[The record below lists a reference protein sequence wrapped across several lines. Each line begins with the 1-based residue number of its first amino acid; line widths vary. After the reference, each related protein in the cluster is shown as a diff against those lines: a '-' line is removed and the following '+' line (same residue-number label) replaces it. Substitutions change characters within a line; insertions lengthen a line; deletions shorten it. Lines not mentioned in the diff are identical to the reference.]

1 MEKKVSI
8 IVSVYKAEEFIK
20 RCVDSLLRQTYQ
32 NIEIILIEDGSP
44 DRSGEIIDN
53 YTDPRIKVVHNPNL
67 GVSHTRNVGLAL
79 ASGDYVTFCDSD
91 DYYSLDHV
99 EKVLHAAIDQ
109 DADIVISGYY
119 LESEGSFTSSVKMR
133 SHVINQ
139 DEVVKHCCI
148 DNEFGGFCWNKLY
161 KKEVIAGNHFPED
174 LDILEDTYFLCL
186 GVQRAQKMY
195 YLAEPLYYYCDN
207 QDSAVRNITNLFS
220 DHDSLKYADSYDKIM
235 CDFDFSKPALD
246 IIHSTMFNMAVNFR
260 HMMYLGMYSG
270 NQALL
275 DSFNRNI
282 KKYRSDY
289 YSSKEYSLESKI
301 KTTVKWL
308 LPKLHK

>member
-1 MEKKVSI
+1 
-8 IVSVYKAEEFIK
+8 
-20 RCVDSLLRQTYQ
+20 
-32 NIEIILIEDGSP
+32 
-44 DRSGEIIDN
+44 
-53 YTDPRIKVVHNPNL
+53 
-67 GVSHTRNVGLAL
+67 
-79 ASGDYVTFCDSD
+79 
-91 DYYSLDHV
+91 
-99 EKVLHAAIDQ
+99 
-109 DADIVISGYY
+109 
-119 LESEGSFTSSVKMR
+119 
-133 SHVINQ
+133 
-139 DEVVKHCCI
+139 
-148 DNEFGGFCWNKLY
+148 
-161 KKEVIAGNHFPED
+161 
-174 LDILEDTYFLCL
+174 
-186 GVQRAQKMY
+186 MY

-207 QDSAVRNITNLFS
+207 QDSAARNITNLFS

-289 YSSKEYSLESKI
+289 YYSKEYSLESKI